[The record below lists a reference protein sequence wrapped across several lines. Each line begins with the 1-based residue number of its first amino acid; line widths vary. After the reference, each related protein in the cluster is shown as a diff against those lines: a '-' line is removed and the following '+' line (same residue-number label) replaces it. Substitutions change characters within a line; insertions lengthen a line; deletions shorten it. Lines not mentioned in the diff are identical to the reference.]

1 MRVACV
7 GRYSETPIS
16 PYSQATPFSKLRE
29 LGLDVTKSI
38 EDADTVVFFDFLRK
52 DLQTLQ
58 KTESTERNSI
68 LIVMEPQVVIP
79 QKSSKIR
86 KYKFSKLCFLGRPP
100 GSSEWNLNWPQPWRE
115 VIPKS
120 SSVSMHDAV
129 MIAGNKL
136 SFVEGELYS
145 FRRECAFGI
154 KNLDVYGVGWN
165 SRTWLRIK
173 IFVSELL
180 RACSAGYFPQ
190 YKSPKYWLKRLK
202 SWKGSPG
209 NKDAALAHYKVSLV
223 IENSYEFLTEK
234 LFDSFFGG
242 CIPVYIGPDL
252 ENYQIPRELVIQVNA
267 DIDQVKIGIDTAL
280 RMDYETWRE
289 NLSKWLNLPST
300 KQEWMLDEIYQ
311 KIVDQINAIKAQN

>member
-1 MRVACV
+1 
-7 GRYSETPIS
+7 
-16 PYSQATPFSKLRE
+16 
-29 LGLDVTKSI
+29 
-38 EDADTVVFFDFLRK
+38 
-52 DLQTLQ
+52 
-58 KTESTERNSI
+58 
-68 LIVMEPQVVIP
+68 
-79 QKSSKIR
+79 
-86 KYKFSKLCFLGRPP
+86 
-100 GSSEWNLNWPQPWRE
+100 
-115 VIPKS
+115 
-120 SSVSMHDAV
+120 MHGAV

-190 YKSPKYWLKRLK
+190 FKSPKYWLKRLK

-209 NKDAALAHYKVSLV
+209 NKDAVLAHYKVSLV

-242 CIPVYIGPDL
+242 CIPVYIGPNL